1 MGADRSLKGLSVPKG
16 RKLETEEERNER
28 LKRNAE
34 KLHDAGAAEED
45 ALDAMVRKSIRLHG
59 A

>member
-1 MGADRSLKGLSVPKG
+1 MPKG

-28 LKRNAE
+28 LKRNAQ
-34 KLHDAGAAEED
+34 KLNDAGAAEED
-45 ALDAMVRKSIRLHG
+45 ALDAMVRKSIKLHG